1 MIFFIA
7 LIYYNGETKFMKFS
21 LFFMFSYIS
30 LPMALMARY
39 IIEFTFEPFSMNL
52 LLIILLLIWA
62 SDSFA
67 YLIGSRIGKT
77 KLMER
82 ISPNKT
88 WEGYFGGGIMA
99 IIAGIALS
107 FTSAYSMKAMIIFA
121 LIAWIIGTYGD
132 LFESSIKR
140 KHNIKDSGDILPGHG
155 GFLDRFDS
163 FIFVIPFVLSIIY
176 FYYY

>member
-1 MIFFIA
+1 
-7 LIYYNGETKFMKFS
+7 
-21 LFFMFSYIS
+21 
-30 LPMALMARY
+30 
-39 IIEFTFEPFSMNL
+39 
-52 LLIILLLIWA
+52 
-62 SDSFA
+62 
-67 YLIGSRIGKT
+67 
-77 KLMER
+77 MER

-88 WEGYFGGGIMA
+88 WEGYVGGGIMA

-176 FYYY
+176 FYNY